1 MSIDARRYSLF
12 GLLSVLGLLGCTS
25 VLVSQSIEWE
35 QYYAEPIAS
44 EYGGAEHHVLRMPDG
59 GYVITGQAYHID
71 SLETAAGM
79 IRTDAVGNV
88 LWKKR
93 ISDIDSS
100 LVWPEFAHGYKTEMY
115 PRFSFLREDGKLV
128 YFGGA
133 GTVTGSESG
142 LAYQLVIDDE
152 AGGVPLDTIAGW
164 YDTTTAIDHF
174 GKIYRSHTGGF
185 IEADSWLFRSAA
197 PDTFG
202 NLYLQTLN
210 AKAQFRLEHGNWYHL
225 YRIGTRFEGEMA
237 HYPVTV
243 LSTPDNGFLVWGAYQ
258 GGGNPA
264 YLFLLKVDSL
274 GNREWAR
281 EPDGLS
287 GGVGVPR
294 FFDSTADGGFVG
306 VYTVVRN
313 SSVDTTVITPE
324 KVGVH
329 VIKFDAEGN
338 TEWTRAY
345 PDAEGRVTPY
355 CIRQAEDRGYVV
367 CGTLG
372 RFDSAGKYLDSS
384 QEFFLLKVDSV
395 GNEQWRKV
403 WGTPERD
410 RLLYMIPGPNGSMM
424 VSGPAGADT
433 YFAQVTA
440 ATLSVREAK
449 KTVRA
454 LEIEPNPSRD
464 RVRVAY
470 RGELKAGTTIQL
482 YDVQGRSVYREPV
495 GFGGSGVVELDVS
508 GLPAGTY
515 RAVIEEK
522 SGVVLVTGSV
532 VVVR

>member
-1 MSIDARRYSLF
+1 MSIAARRYSLF
-12 GLLSVLGLLGCTS
+12 GLLVMLGLLGSGS

-35 QYYAEPIAS
+35 QFYAEPIAA
-44 EYGGAEHHVLRMPDG
+44 EYGGGYHVLQMPDG
-59 GYVITGQAYHID
+59 GYVITGQAYHLD

-79 IRTDAVGNV
+79 IRTDAVGKV

-93 ISDIDSS
+93 ISDVDSNI
-100 LVWPEFAHGYKTEMY
+100 VWPEFAHGHRTEMY
-115 PRFSFLREDGKLV
+115 PRFSYLREDGKLV
-128 YFGGA
+128 YFGEA
-133 GTVTGSESG
+133 TTVPGSDDG
-142 LAYQLVIDDE
+142 YAYLLVLDDE
-152 AGGVPLDTIAGW
+152 KGGISLDTIAGW
-164 YDTTTAIDHF
+164 YDTTATLLNFTVVAR
-174 GKIYRSHTGGF
+174 GVEGGF
-185 IEADSWLFRSAA
+185 IEADMWPYSSSGRYGTLGLQRTNSRTQFRSSE
-197 PDTFG
+197 G
-202 NLYLQTLN
+202 SWE
-210 AKAQFRLEHGNWYHL
+210 RWHVV
-225 YRIGTRFEGEMA
+225 GTRFEGEMQ

-274 GNREWAR
+274 GNREWAQ

-287 GGVGVPR
+287 GGVGVAR
-294 FFDSTADGGFVG
+294 FLDSTADGGFVG
-306 VYTVVRN
+306 VYTVAD
-313 SSVDTTVITPE
+313 VDKEEITPDE
-324 KVGVH
+324 VGLSI
-329 VIKFDAEGN
+329 IKFDAEGK
-338 TEWTRAY
+338 TQWTRAY
-345 PDAEGRVTPY
+345 PDVEGRVRPY
-355 CIRQAEDRGYVV
+355 CIRQAEDGGYVV
-367 CGTLG
+367 GG
-372 RFDSAGKYLDSS
+372 KWGQYDSTGKYLDSTDDL
-384 QEFFLLKVDSV
+384 FLLKVDSV

-403 WGTPERD
+403 WGTPGRD

-440 ATLSVREAK
+440 ATLSVREER
-449 KTVRA
+449 KTVGA
-454 LEIEPNPSRD
+454 IEIEPNPSRD

-482 YDVQGRSVYREPV
+482 YDVQGRSVYPEPV

-515 RAVIEEK
+515 QAVIEEK